1 MVENNEDYGHSRP
14 SEAHTTATPN
24 AGKNRE
30 QTSQPIVNQNAGIVE
45 NDPWQSLK
53 QFTNA
58 RIALGRAGTSL
69 PTKEILNF
77 GYAHAMARDAVHIA
91 LDVTPLETDLHN
103 LGLHS
108 LLVCSSATDRH
119 TFLLRPDL
127 GRQLDDASRTLLQQ
141 YPLQKPIDLLLVV
154 GDGLSS
160 MAITRNAVP
169 LIQEII
175 QQIPEQWNLGPI
187 VIATQSRVAL
197 GDDIGALLNARM
209 VAILIGERPGLSS
222 PDSLGIY
229 LTYNPNPGCTDA
241 DRNCISNIR
250 PEGLSYKTAARKLVW
265 LCKEALRIKATGV
278 VLKDESDGEELGVTG
293 KLSV

>member
-1 MVENNEDYGHSRP
+1 M
-14 SEAHTTATPN
+14 
-24 AGKNRE
+24 
-30 QTSQPIVNQNAGIVE
+30 NQNAGIVE
-45 NDPWQSLK
+45 SDPWQSLK

-58 RIALGRAGTSL
+58 RIALGRTGSSL

-108 LLVCSSATDRH
+108 LLVRSSATDRH

-127 GRQLDDASRTLLQQ
+127 GRRLDDASRTLLQQ
-141 YPLQKPIDLLLVV
+141 YPSPKPIDLLLVV

-169 LIQEII
+169 LIEEITR
-175 QQIPEQWNLGPI
+175 QMPENWNLGPI

-229 LTYNPNPGCTDA
+229 LTYNPNLGCTDA

-250 PEGLSYKTAARKLVW
+250 PEGLGYKAAAGKLVW
-265 LCKEALRIKATGV
+265 LCREALRIKATGV
-278 VLKDESDGEELGVTG
+278 GLKDESDGVELEVARRDTLDGY
-293 KLSV
+293 

>member
-1 MVENNEDYGHSRP
+1 MVDKNEDHGLTRSSETHS
-14 SEAHTTATPN
+14 AATPD
-24 AGKNRE
+24 AGTHGE
-30 QTSQPIVNQNAGIVE
+30 QTLPTPVGNNNIVQS
-45 NDPWQSLK
+45 DPWQSLR

-58 RIALGRAGTSL
+58 RIALGRTGSSL

-91 LDVTPLETDLHN
+91 LDITPLETDLQH

-108 LLVCSSATDRH
+108 LVVRSSATDRH
-119 TFLLRPDL
+119 TYLLRPDL
-127 GRQLDDASRTLLQQ
+127 GRRLDDASRTLLQK
-141 YPLQKPIDLLLVV
+141 YPINKPIDLLLVI

-169 LIQEII
+169 LIQEIT
-175 QQIPEQWNLGPI
+175 QQIPDDWNLGPI
-187 VIATQSRVAL
+187 VIATQARVAL
-197 GDDIGALLNARM
+197 GDDIGSLLNARM

-241 DRNCISNIR
+241 DRNCISNVR
-250 PEGLSYKTAARKLVW
+250 PEGLGYEAAARKLVW
-265 LCKEALRIKATGV
+265 LCGEAFRIRATGV
-278 VLKDESDGEELGVTG
+278 GLKDESDGEGF
-293 KLSV
+293 LSRIS

>member
-1 MVENNEDYGHSRP
+1 MVDKNEDHGLTRSSETHS
-14 SEAHTTATPN
+14 TTTPH
-24 AGKNRE
+24 AGKNGE
-30 QTSQPIVNQNAGIVE
+30 QTSPIVTGSTLVQ
-45 NDPWQSLK
+45 NDPWQALK
-53 QFTNA
+53 QFTSA
-58 RIALGRAGTSL
+58 RIALGRTGSSL

-91 LDVTPLETDLHN
+91 LDITPLETDLHT

-108 LLVCSSATDRH
+108 LVVRSSAADRH
-119 TFLLRPDL
+119 TYLLRPDL
-127 GRQLDDASRTLLQQ
+127 GRRLDDASRTLLQK
-141 YPLQKPIDLLLVV
+141 YPVSKPIDLLLVV

-160 MAITRNAVP
+160 MAVTRNAAP
-169 LIQEII
+169 LIEEII
-175 QQIPEQWNLGPI
+175 QQVPDDWNIGPI

-197 GDDIGALLNARM
+197 GDDIGALLKARM

-250 PEGLSYKTAARKLVW
+250 PEGLGYKAAARKLVW
-265 LCKEALRIKATGV
+265 LCKQAVRIKATGV
-278 VLKDESDGEELGVTG
+278 VLKDESDGESLRV
-293 KLSV
+293 SDNSFV